1 MCVYVCVRLS
11 SFGES
16 IDGGWEVLRVMKKKK
31 KFSDSPD
38 EVQQGVGRA
47 GDGLAA
53 VLRVLLLGGAPRVDD
68 GHHDDAHHHSHE
80 RGPQVVGHGDEAQPT
95 GALGVQGGQSR
106 HQAAGG
112 ANQSVIVFLGFC
124 FVVGVVFPK

>member
-1 MCVYVCVRLS
+1 MDV
-11 SFGES
+11 GEFW
-16 IDGGWEVLRVMKKKK
+16 GGMREKK

-38 EVQQGVGRA
+38 EVQQGVSRA

-68 GHHDDAHHHSHE
+68 GHHDDAHHHGHE
-80 RGPQVVGHGDEAQPT
+80 GGPQVVGHGDEAQPA

-112 ANQSVIVFLGFC
+112 ADESVRVSLGFC
-124 FVVGVVFPK
+124 FAVGVVFPK